1 MNKISKLIKYSLAS
15 LNTIIVD
22 EDILSK
28 EVKSLGFP
36 IQHRHKLCCL
46 RQELIDS
53 FIE

>member
-1 MNKISKLIKYSLAS
+1 MIITYLIIYSV
-15 LNTIIVD
+15 VD
-22 EDILSK
+22 EDVLSK